1 MTRIALLSL
10 ALLGCQV
17 DPVGAASLALCADGA
32 PGCDDAGP
40 VDSGA
45 ALDSGADAGLDSG
58 TDAGP
63 ACTLLGD
70 PYCTGTRWRG
80 WSSAPTTG
88 GLPVMLASWEQY
100 QAGVFRVGQG
110 QAGMTWA
117 SLDVLQLDADDK
129 ISFLLDGGQVIKLQ
143 DHPQVGN
150 LWWFGDVSHVWFGN
164 TLRRDA
170 DLTFQG
176 TNSGSAAEGIANAL
190 TIRGQNMHAN
200 AGATLARGGNVEI
213 RAGDAASADG
223 LATRDPGE
231 VIIGGGRVGY
241 DARGNVA
248 LHDAPSG
255 WGGMEGGVFVRD
267 VRTAPTADPTA
278 GGYLFASGGALY
290 WHGSAGTVTQIAA
303 P

>member
-1 MTRIALLSL
+1 MKTVCILLFSL
-10 ALLGCQV
+10 VIGCQV
-17 DPVGAASLALCADGA
+17 DPVASTSLALCADGA
-32 PGCDDAGP
+32 PGCDDAG
-40 VDSGA
+40 A
-45 ALDSGADAGLDSG
+45 TDSG

-63 ACTLLGD
+63 SCALPAGPLCSGSRWLGD
-70 PYCTGTRWRG
+70 
-80 WSSAPTTG
+80 SSGSTIG

-150 LWWFGDVSHVWFGN
+150 LWWFGDVAHVWFGN

-176 TNSGSAAEGIANAL
+176 TNSGSAAEGIANSL
-190 TIRGQNMHAN
+190 TIRGQNMHAL
-200 AGATLARGGNVEI
+200 AGAALAQGGDVEI
-213 RAGDAASADG
+213 RAGNAASADG
-223 LATRDPGE
+223 LAVRDPGE
-231 VIIGGGRVGY
+231 VVIGGGRVGY
-241 DARGNVA
+241 ETRGNIA
-248 LHDAPSG
+248 LHEEPED
-255 WGGMEGGVFVRD
+255 WGGMEGGIFVRD
-267 VRTAPTADPTA
+267 VRTAPTADPSA

-290 WHGSAGTVTQIAA
+290 WHGSAGTITQIAA

>member
-1 MTRIALLSL
+1 MLTRIALLSL
-10 ALLGCQV
+10 VLIGCHA
-17 DPVGAASLALCADGA
+17 DPVASTSLALCADGA
-32 PGCDDAGP
+32 PGSDDA
-40 VDSGA
+40 
-45 ALDSGADAGLDSG
+45 G

-63 ACTLLGD
+63 SCALPAGSMCSGS
-70 PYCTGTRWRG
+70 RWLAA
-80 WSSAPTTG
+80 SAGATPG
-88 GLPVMLASWEQY
+88 GLPVMISSWEQY
-100 QAGVFRVGQG
+100 QPGVLRIGQG
-110 QAGMTWA
+110 QAGASWA

-150 LWWFGDVSHVWFGN
+150 LWWFGNVAHVWFGN

-170 DLTFQG
+170 DITFQG
-176 TNSGSAAEGIANAL
+176 TNSGSSAEGIANAL
-190 TIRGQNMHAN
+190 TIRGQNMHAL
-200 AGATLARGGNVEI
+200 AGATLARGGDVEI

-223 LATRDPGE
+223 LALRDPGE

-248 LHDAPSG
+248 LHDAPPS
-255 WGGMEGGVFVRD
+255 WGGMEGGIFVRD